1 MTVGKRRKIKR
12 RREMYVDYLLS
23 SLRPLMSLMRGPFT
37 GARSATVRRR
47 RSQQNLHHHTISAP
61 VQPQL
66 RQPPLSIYLLHLP
79 TPDTE
84 HTRKGYK
91 HIALPLYN
99 ISFFKKKKKK
109 KSFPT
114 VILLHSCCCSCRC
127 CLL

>member
-79 TPDTE
+79 TPQTPSTPE
-84 HTRKGYK
+84 RV
-91 HIALPLYN
+91 ISISLFLY
-99 ISFFKKKKKK
+99 ITFLFFKKKK